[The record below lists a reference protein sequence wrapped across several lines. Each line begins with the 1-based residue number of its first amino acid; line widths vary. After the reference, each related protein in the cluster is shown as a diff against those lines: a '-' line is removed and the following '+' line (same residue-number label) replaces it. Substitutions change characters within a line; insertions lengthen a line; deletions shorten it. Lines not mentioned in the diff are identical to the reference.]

1 MTSNTVTRD
10 RVSTPQQVQ
19 RHLLAIV
26 TFICASA
33 FGVHGATPP
42 QHRAHLSADLAAH
55 IGKHTTARA
64 RVIVRGSEAQLDA
77 LAARHH
83 LQIVRRLPGA
93 AVLLT
98 NSAELNAL
106 AGEADLDTLSGDLPV
121 RTSMSVSNKATAAD
135 LVRAGSPGLLGIGGI
150 PGVTGQGIGV
160 AIVDSGISP
169 HSALSKRVVANVSFV
184 SGDPAV
190 TDAYG
195 HGTHVAGIIG
205 GSASAAT
212 FVTSLYTGGIAP
224 NASLINVR
232 VLGADG
238 SGYTS
243 DVLAALEWVLAHKST
258 YNIRVV
264 NMSLGHPVTESCAS
278 DPLCQEVGKLVQ
290 AGIVVVVA
298 AGNYGKAPDGR
309 MILGGITSPGNS
321 PYAITVGATNT
332 WATVKRSDD
341 TVATFSSRGPTAYD
355 FAVKPDIA
363 APGTKIISLQANGS
377 YLPATYP
384 TIHVAGTGNNA
395 YMFLSGTSMA
405 APMVSGAVALLVQG
419 TPGLSPA
426 QVKLALQNGATY
438 MTDGGLMGAGAGNAN
453 FWAARQTASS
463 GLVATLLNT
472 VIGGV
477 VSPSSGASFWDA
489 GTLSTRLYGGTGIR
503 LLSVL
508 EAPLVWL
515 TPSLL
520 KFGDLNLLGL
530 TNPLASVV
538 PKRLLYGEVAGWT
551 SANTIMWGTTVQDP
565 NGQTIMWGTSDMDDT
580 IMWGTVATSPD
591 AK

>member
-1 MTSNTVTRD
+1 MTSNTAMRD
-10 RVSTPQQVQ
+10 RVSTPQQM
-19 RHLLAIV
+19 RMHLIAIV
-26 TFICASA
+26 TFMCASV
-33 FGVHGATPP
+33 FSVHGATP
-42 QHRAHLSADLAAH
+42 QHRAHLSADLSAH
-55 IGKHTTARA
+55 LGKHTTARA

-106 AGEADLDTLSGDLPV
+106 AGDTDLDTLSGDLPV
-121 RTSMSVSNKATAAD
+121 HTSMSVSNKATAAD
-135 LVRAGSPGLLGIGGI
+135 LVRAGSSGLLGLGGI

-160 AIVDSGISP
+160 AIVDSGISS
-169 HSALSKRVVANVSFV
+169 HSALSKRVVASVSFV

-190 TDAYG
+190 SDAYG
-195 HGTHVAGIIG
+195 HGTHVAGIVS
-205 GSASAAT
+205 GSASAAAG
-212 FVTSLYTGGIAP
+212 VTSLYTGGIAP

-243 DVLAALEWVLAHKST
+243 DVLAALEWVLANKST

-264 NMSLGHPVTESCAS
+264 NMSLGHPVAESCAT
-278 DPLCQEVGKLVQ
+278 DPLCQEVGKLVR

-298 AGNYGKAPDGR
+298 AGNYGKTPDGR

-332 WATVKRSDD
+332 WGTVARSDD

-355 FAVKPDIA
+355 FAVKPDLA

-384 TIHVAGTGNNA
+384 TIHVAGNGNNA

-405 APMVSGAVALLVQG
+405 APMVSGAVALLLSG

-426 QVKLALQNGATY
+426 QVKLALQTGASY
-438 MTDGGLMGAGAGNAN
+438 MSDGGLMGAGAGNAN
-453 FWAARQTASS
+453 FWASRQTASS
-463 GLVATLLNT
+463 GLTATLLNT
-472 VIGGV
+472 VIGGI
-477 VSPSSGASFWDA
+477 VSPSSGAAFWDS
-489 GTLSTRLYGGTGIR
+489 GTLSARLYDGKGIR
-503 LLSVL
+503 LLSAL
-508 EAPLVWL
+508 QAPLVWL

-520 KFGDLNLLGL
+520 NFGDLNLLGL
-530 TNPLASVV
+530 SNPLASVE
-538 PKRLLYGEVAGWT
+538 PKPLQYGQVAAWCPY
-551 SANTIMWGTTVQDP
+551 NEIVWGTPMRDP
-565 NGQTIMWGTSDMDDT
+565 SGQTIMWGTSDMDET

-591 AK
+591 AR

>member
-1 MTSNTVTRD
+1 MRD
-10 RVSTPQQVQ
+10 RVSTPQQM
-19 RHLLAIV
+19 RLHLIAIV
-26 TFICASA
+26 TLMCASV
-33 FGVHGATPP
+33 FSVHGATP
-42 QHRAHLSADLAAH
+42 QHRAHLSADLSAH
-55 IGKHTTARA
+55 LGKHTTARA

-106 AGEADLDTLSGDLPV
+106 AGDTDLDTLSGDLPV
-121 RTSMSVSNKATAAD
+121 HTSMSVSNKATAAD
-135 LVRAGSPGLLGIGGI
+135 LVRAGSSGVLGLGGI

-160 AIVDSGISP
+160 AIVDSGISS
-169 HSALSKRVVANVSFV
+169 HSALSKRVVASVSFV

-190 TDAYG
+190 SDAYG
-195 HGTHVAGIIG
+195 HGTHVAGIVS
-205 GSASAAT
+205 GSASAAAG
-212 FVTSLYTGGIAP
+212 VTSLYTGGIAP

-243 DVLAALEWVLAHKST
+243 DVLAALEWVLANKST

-264 NMSLGHPVTESCAS
+264 NLSLGHPVAESCAT

-298 AGNYGKAPDGR
+298 AGNYGKTPDGR

-332 WATVKRSDD
+332 WGTVARSDD

-355 FAVKPDIA
+355 FAVKPDLA

-384 TIHVAGTGNNA
+384 TIHVAGNGNNA

-405 APMVSGAVALLVQG
+405 APMVSGAVALLLSG

-426 QVKLALQNGATY
+426 QVKLALQTGASY
-438 MTDGGLMGAGAGNAN
+438 MSDGGLMGAGAGNAN
-453 FWAARQTASS
+453 FWASRQTASS
-463 GLVATLLNT
+463 GLTATLLNT
-472 VIGGV
+472 VIGGI
-477 VSPSSGASFWDA
+477 VSPSSGAAFWDS
-489 GTLSTRLYGGTGIR
+489 GTLSARLYDGKGIR
-503 LLSVL
+503 LLSAL
-508 EAPLVWL
+508 QAPLVWL

-520 KFGDLNLLGL
+520 NFGDLNLLGL
-530 TNPLASVV
+530 ANPLASVE
-538 PKRLLYGEVAGWT
+538 PKPLQYGQVAAWCPY
-551 SANTIMWGTTVQDP
+551 NEIVWGTPMRDP
-565 NGQTIMWGTSDMDDT
+565 SGQTIMWGTSDMDET

-591 AK
+591 AR